1 MPDLI
6 HLLPDAVANQ
16 IAAGEVVQRPASAV
30 KELLENAVD
39 AGSTHIKLIIRDAG
53 KTLIQVID
61 NGCGLSERDARMCF
75 ERHATSKIQ
84 SANDLLSIH
93 TLGFRGE
100 ALASIASIAQVELK
114 SKRIDDEVGTC
125 IIVEGSEFK
134 SQSPVSTPEGTSI
147 SVKNLFFNV
156 PARRN
161 FLKSNSLELKYIV
174 EEFLRVALVNPEIA
188 FTFYNQD
195 RVLHQIPSSNLKQR
209 LVALLGN
216 AYNQRLIPVD
226 QETGI
231 VNIQGYIG
239 KPEFAKKTRGEQ
251 YFFTNGRF
259 IKSPYLHHA
268 IENAFQ
274 QLIPKDSFPVYFLYL
289 TVDPKTI
296 DVNIHPTKTEV
307 NFQDIKSIYAIL
319 LSSVRQSIGK
329 FNLTPTLDFER
340 EPSMEIAPLPEGAE
354 IKQPVIQVDP
364 DYNPFEKRVRP
375 QFEIPLP
382 PRGKGSEQEWK
393 PLYDPLK
400 DVHFNREL
408 SPQEEKKQQH
418 VLADWDKDDSLN
430 QHIRPFQAQNRFII
444 SATPSGIVILDPQ
457 KARERIFYERLIAS
471 MENKQPF
478 TQQQL
483 HPQTILLSPEDF
495 EMTMDMIDH
504 FGNAGFVIRE
514 FGKNTILV
522 EAIPAD
528 CTEENVTDLFEGIL
542 EGLKSGTDDGKMK
555 IQARI
560 ARSVAKSMSALRKS
574 NLQVEEMEGII
585 EQLFACNIPDL
596 TPDGNPTMMFL
607 SFDDLNKKFK

>member
-1 MPDLI
+1 MSDLI

-39 AGSTHIKLIIRDAG
+39 AGSTHIKLIIKDAG
-53 KTLIQVID
+53 KSLIQVID

-84 SANDLLSIH
+84 TANDLMAIH

-100 ALASIASIAQVELK
+100 ALASIASIAQVELR
-114 SKRIDDEVGTC
+114 SKRTDDEVGTS
-125 IIVEGSEFK
+125 IIIEGSEFK
-134 SQSPVSTPEGTSI
+134 SQSPVSSNEGTSI

-161 FLKSNSLELKYIV
+161 FLKSNTLELKYII

-188 FTFYNQD
+188 FTLYNQD
-195 RVLHQIPSSNLKQR
+195 RILHQVPASNLKQR

-216 AYNQRLIPVD
+216 AYNQRLIPVN
-226 QETGI
+226 QESGI
-231 VNIQGYIG
+231 VNIHGFIG

-259 IKSPYLHHA
+259 IKNPYLHHA

-274 QLIPKDSFPVYFLYL
+274 QLIPKDSFPTYFIYL

-296 DVNIHPTKTEV
+296 DVNIHPTKTEI
-307 NFQDIKSIYAIL
+307 NFQDIRSIYAIL
-319 LSSVRQSIGK
+319 HSSVRQSIGK
-329 FNLTPTLDFER
+329 FNLTPSLDFET
-340 EPSMEIAPLPEGAE
+340 EPSMDIPPLPKDAE
-354 IKQPVIQVDP
+354 VRQPTITVDP
-364 DYNPFEKRVRP
+364 DYNPFEKKVRP

-382 PRGKGSEQEWK
+382 PRGKGNEEQWK

-400 DVHFNREL
+400 DIHF
-408 SPQEEKKQQH
+408 
-418 VLADWDKDDSLN
+418 KDDSIKN
-430 QHIRPFQAQNRFII
+430 HIRPFQVENRYII
-444 SATPSGIVILDPQ
+444 STTQSSIIILDPQ
-457 KARERIFYERLIAS
+457 KARERIFYERLLSSFENNKAS
-471 MENKQPF
+471 MQH
-478 TQQQL
+478 QL

-495 EMTMDMIDH
+495 EMTMEMTDV
-504 FGNAGFVIRE
+504 FAKAGFGIRE

-528 CTEENVTDLFEGIL
+528 CTEENISDLFESIL
-542 EGLKSGTDDGKMK
+542 EGLKSGTDDGKTK
-555 IQARI
+555 LHVRI
-560 ARSVAKSMSALRKS
+560 AKSLAKSMAIFRKS
-574 NLQVEEMEGII
+574 KLETEEMEGLI
-585 EQLFACNIPDL
+585 EQLFACKIPDL
-596 TPDGNPTMMFL
+596 TPDGNPTMIVINFEE
-607 SFDDLNKKFK
+607 LNKKFK